1 MQIAALVAM
10 GHLCPPRGQDAE
22 GPVLSG
28 CLLGDGNATAE
39 RAQPAAN
46 SAVGSQVCH
55 GAQPGSSLSP
65 GSLCPPLAI
74 HWEAPHLRAG
84 GQGQGSR
91 RSILELRPGLTQMG
105 TCSGAWGPSGQRS
118 QLSEFLGVAQ

>member
-1 MQIAALVAM
+1 MCCHMQIAALVAM

-84 GQGQGSR
+84 GTGQVF
-91 RSILELRPGLTQMG
+91 PGK
-105 TCSGAWGPSGQRS
+105 
-118 QLSEFLGVAQ
+118 